1 MDRIGCLEKL
11 VEPRGGRLGCGTLF
25 CAKLLPK
32 LGTGN
37 RMLRNTLNLVGNIN

>member
-1 MDRIGCLEKL
+1 M
-11 VEPRGGRLGCGTLF
+11 VRLSAPKCELDLF

-37 RMLRNTLNLVGNIN
+37 RLLRNTLNLVGNIN